1 MIPTRVIKQKIG
13 IIKFFDVTKRTF
25 TTFTR
30 MPYQDSI
37 SLVLKIIDYHN
48 NQSMKDFSNA
58 EFHKRQAIVLK
69 LWLIDMKE
77 FIKEREDLD

>member
-1 MIPTRVIKQKIG
+1 MSQ
-13 IIKFFDVTKRTF
+13 KRTF

-77 FIKEREDLD
+77 FIKEREDLDLSLIHI